1 MHPNGYNQVDV
12 LFLDGSAGVD
22 YLIEHM
28 IIKVV

>member
-1 MHPNGYNQVDV
+1 MHPNGCNQVDI

-28 IIKVV
+28 IINVV